1 MGRVLGDTG
10 LLTLVVIAM
19 DAATLVLLDL
29 QSVKLVAASLHK
41 DGIMDFENINSSEHI
56 SSY

>member
-10 LLTLVVIAM
+10 LLMLVVIAM

-29 QSVKLVAASLHK
+29 QSVKLVVASLRK
-41 DGIMDFENINSSEHI
+41 DGIMDFENRNSSEHT